1 MRWLI
6 GVAVA
11 GLALAAAVQAA
22 SADELVR
29 AEPGPDAMLAEAP
42 HQVLL
47 TFDRPLAALAGA
59 HDVAI
64 YDESGKRVDD
74 GHAGLSTYSP
84 RTLIAPIKGK
94 IEGPLDVSYR
104 VLIAAGERGSAQR
117 LTGGYRFTIDPSA
130 TAGESGQGAQ
140 AAGESKSS
148 QGVVLWTVAIL
159 IGIAFAGAMAFFLR
173 VATGTSRSSLEPVN
187 RTVFKD

>member
-6 GVAVA
+6 GI
-11 GLALAAAVQAA
+11 ALAGFALFAVGQAA

-29 AEPGPDAMLAEAP
+29 AEPGPDAVVAEAP
-42 HQVLL
+42 HHVLL

-59 HDVAI
+59 HDVAVH
-64 YDESGKRVDD
+64 DESGKRVDD

-94 IEGPLDVSYR
+94 IEGPLDVSYN
-104 VLIAAGERGSAQR
+104 VLTAEGERGAGTR
-117 LTGGYRFTIDPSA
+117 LTGGYRFTIDSA
-130 TAGESGQGAQ
+130 SITGEAGQGV
-140 AAGESKSS
+140 AAVGESKSS

-159 IGIAFAGAMAFFLR
+159 IGIAFAGAMAFFIR

>member
-6 GVAVA
+6 GIAVA
-11 GLALAAAVQAA
+11 GLALLAAAPGAM
-22 SADELVR
+22 ADELVR
-29 AEPGPDAMLAEAP
+29 AEPGPDATLAEAP

-59 HDVAI
+59 HDVEIFDAG
-64 YDESGKRVDD
+64 GKRVDD

-84 RTLIAPIKGK
+84 RTLIAPIAGK
-94 IEGPLDVSYR
+94 IEGPLDVSYS
-104 VLIAAGERGSAQR
+104 VLTAAGEHGAGQR
-117 LTGGYRFTIDPSA
+117 LTGGYRFTIDPAS
-130 TAGESGQGAQ
+130 TAGEEGPGAE

-187 RTVFKD
+187 RTVLKD

>member
-6 GVAVA
+6 GIAVA
-11 GLALAAAVQAA
+11 GFALLAAAPGAM
-22 SADELVR
+22 ADELVR
-29 AEPGPDAMLAEAP
+29 AEPGPDATLAEAP

-59 HDVAI
+59 HDVEIFDAG
-64 YDESGKRVDD
+64 GKRVDD
-74 GHAGLSTYSP
+74 GHAKLSTYSP
-84 RTLIAPIKGK
+84 RTLIAPIAGK
-94 IEGPLDVSYR
+94 IEGPLDVSYS
-104 VLIAAGERGSAQR
+104 VLTAAGERGAGQR
-117 LTGGYRFTIDPSA
+117 LTGGYRFTIDPAS
-130 TAGESGQGAQ
+130 TAGEEGRGAE

-187 RTVFKD
+187 RTVLKD

>member
-6 GVAVA
+6 GIAVA
-11 GLALAAAVQAA
+11 GLALFAAAQGAM
-22 SADELVR
+22 ADELVR
-29 AEPGPDAMLAEAP
+29 AEPGPDATLAEAP

-59 HDVAI
+59 HDVEIFDA
-64 YDESGKRVDD
+64 DGKRVDD
-74 GHAGLSTYSP
+74 GRAGLSTYSP
-84 RTLIAPIKGK
+84 RTLIAPIAGE
-94 IEGPLDVSYR
+94 IEGPLDVSYS
-104 VLIAAGERGSAQR
+104 VLTAAGERGAGQR
-117 LTGGYRFTIDPSA
+117 LTGGYRFTIDPAS
-130 TAGESGQGAQ
+130 TAGEEGRGAE

-187 RTVFKD
+187 RTVLKD